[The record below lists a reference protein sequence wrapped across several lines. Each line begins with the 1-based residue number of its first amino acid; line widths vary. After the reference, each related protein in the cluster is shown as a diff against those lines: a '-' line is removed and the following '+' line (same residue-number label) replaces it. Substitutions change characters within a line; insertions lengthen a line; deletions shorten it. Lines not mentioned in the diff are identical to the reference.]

1 MGKSKREKS
10 EAVVADEEAPKAK
23 KVKTEQVEDEQ
34 VAADETT
41 ENISLSETKDWSQ
54 LSYEQKIPFTSVIA
68 KPMASKKLAK
78 RLFKLIRKAAK
89 IDRKALLR
97 IGLKDVQ
104 LKIRKG
110 MSFVLRFDSQFSS
123 LRLKAKLV

>member
-1 MGKSKREKS
+1 MGKSKREKQDREDS
-10 EAVVADEEAPKAK
+10 DGPTAK
-23 KVKTEQVEDEQ
+23 KVKTEVKEEEIG
-34 VAADETT
+34 DETT
-41 ENISLSETKDWSQ
+41 ENISLRESKDLSQ
-54 LSYEQKIPFTSVIA
+54 LSYDQKIEFTSIIA

-89 IDRKALLR
+89 IDRKNLLR

-110 MSFVLRFDSQFSS
+110 WKCFQMLFLIN
-123 LRLKAKLV
+123 